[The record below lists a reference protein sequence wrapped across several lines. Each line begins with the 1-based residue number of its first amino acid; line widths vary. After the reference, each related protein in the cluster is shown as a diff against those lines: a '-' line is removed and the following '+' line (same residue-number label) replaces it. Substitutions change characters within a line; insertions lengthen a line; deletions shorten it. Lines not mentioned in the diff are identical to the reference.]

1 MFHALLNYGSWYRLI
16 ASGRIR
22 RCSPGTIKEFS
33 IEFLNE
39 QSSEPRSTQNLNFNL
54 TVIKSKVVS
63 RSEPCYRFK
72 QLPNQTQPLKPYF
85 NSDINK
91 SKVASTFINARGLR
105 STQNLKYNST
115 VNKSKVGILRT
126 FSSTYLTS
134 TNRKASIA
142 QTTIKVKLFQK
153 LKKGN
158 FLSSTTE
165 ATSLTRPPIK
175 VKAARVSPGSL
186 LNLFGGIFLSVPTII
201 SCMSPP
207 NRIIALL
214 AETRFQCGV
223 IIQTKHS
230 IVFSQVQRIIFAE
243 KRNNS

>member
-33 IEFLNE
+33 IEFL
-39 QSSEPRSTQNLNFNL
+39 RSRFWATINSDPNFNL
-54 TVIKSKVVS
+54 TVIKSKVFS
-63 RSEPCYRFK
+63 RSEPGYQFK

-91 SKVASTFINARGLR
+91 SKVTSTSINARGLR

-153 LKKGN
+153 LKKGIS
-158 FLSSTTE
+158 FLQ
-165 ATSLTRPPIK
+165 PP
-175 VKAARVSPGSL
+175 
-186 LNLFGGIFLSVPTII
+186 
-201 SCMSPP
+201 
-207 NRIIALL
+207 
-214 AETRFQCGV
+214 
-223 IIQTKHS
+223 
-230 IVFSQVQRIIFAE
+230 
-243 KRNNS
+243 KRLV